1 MVSSSAALP
10 IQTRVTLLPSDQAT
24 GMVRDVI
31 PAIVRDATGV
41 DIDEESKK

>member
-1 MVSSSAALP
+1 MNAAEALP
-10 IQTRVTLLPSDQAT
+10 IQTRVTLLPPDQAA

-41 DIDEESKK
+41 DIDEEVKK